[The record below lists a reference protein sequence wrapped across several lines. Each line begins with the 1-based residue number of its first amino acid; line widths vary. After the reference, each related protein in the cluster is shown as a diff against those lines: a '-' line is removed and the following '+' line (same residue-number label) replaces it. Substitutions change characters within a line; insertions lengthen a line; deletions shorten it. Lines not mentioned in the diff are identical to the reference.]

1 MLVFA
6 FGFLALYE
14 ALGCPGW
21 TTEPSPYG
29 STGYFSVDG
38 FVWQVV
44 CGTFAFWGAIMLLR
58 DEMPVRLQSEDEEA
72 MWRYF
77 WRRSGMPRSEFQEV
91 LARGEWLRV
100 KKGERIMSHVQV
112 YEYLHLLVEGRC
124 SCFTALRKGCEEASS
139 TGMCST
145 GDQLRNYNLLSG
157 DIFSFALCSIFGVSL
172 GFEKISG
179 HHLEVYA
186 DTDCLLYR
194 WHVQQ
199 LDHMAVRSS
208 PALSA
213 FWRNLILYNV
223 SNALE
228 RRTLARRAAAG
239 TGRMFCRDSCG
250 REESASYMEGE
261 RVQQLDHMAVRSSPA
276 LSAFWRNLIL
286 YNVSNALERRTLA
299 RRAAAGTGR
308 MFCRDSCGREES
320 ASYME
325 GERSLD
331 FSSALDK
338 SEQPPGFWK
347 QLGWA
352 FWRTL
357 NPVPHTGL
365 RHHAQPYSGVMARN
379 RLLAII
385 SAGEAQTLAA
395 QEPPFTR
402 EDTQAAIQAAASST
416 PPSIM
421 RVHTYT
427 PHQQDQGRGQEA
439 TTKGQGQG
447 QGQGP
452 EPGPE
457 LITATQAAKAGIQV
471 EGEGPWGAA
480 SGHSVLKVPNAFHNH
495 PSVV

>member
-1 MLVFA
+1 MVIISDPAGLWTQLSSAFFCLSAWWGDILIIKIMLVFA

-208 PALSA
+208 PAC
-213 FWRNLILYNV
+213 
-223 SNALE
+223 
-228 RRTLARRAAAG
+228 TP
-239 TGRMFCRDSCG
+239 GRMTMQFCGPCMGIS
-250 REESASYMEGE
+250 M
-261 RVQQLDHMAVRSSPA
+261 QQH
-276 LSAFWRNLIL
+276 
-286 YNVSNALERRTLA
+286 
-299 RRAAAGTGR
+299 
-308 MFCRDSCGREES
+308 C
-320 ASYME
+320 
-325 GERSLD
+325 
-331 FSSALDK
+331 
-338 SEQPPGFWK
+338 
-347 QLGWA
+347 
-352 FWRTL
+352 
-357 NPVPHTGL
+357 
-365 RHHAQPYSGVMARN
+365 
-379 RLLAII
+379 
-385 SAGEAQTLAA
+385 
-395 QEPPFTR
+395 
-402 EDTQAAIQAAASST
+402 
-416 PPSIM
+416 
-421 RVHTYT
+421 
-427 PHQQDQGRGQEA
+427 
-439 TTKGQGQG
+439 
-447 QGQGP
+447 
-452 EPGPE
+452 
-457 LITATQAAKAGIQV
+457 
-471 EGEGPWGAA
+471 
-480 SGHSVLKVPNAFHNH
+480 
-495 PSVV
+495 